1 MADIS
6 HAAHR
11 SFIDG
16 LRSSGMLWH
25 QDGCRDGS
33 SARISGGRGIMGGIG
48 RLDKDQN
55 RDCRHGRV

>member
-1 MADIS
+1 MADVL

-16 LRSSGMLWH
+16 LRSRGMLWH
-25 QDGCRDGS
+25 QDGYCDGS
-33 SARISGGRGIMGGIG
+33 PARISGGRGIKGGIG
-48 RLDKDQN
+48 RLDQDQK